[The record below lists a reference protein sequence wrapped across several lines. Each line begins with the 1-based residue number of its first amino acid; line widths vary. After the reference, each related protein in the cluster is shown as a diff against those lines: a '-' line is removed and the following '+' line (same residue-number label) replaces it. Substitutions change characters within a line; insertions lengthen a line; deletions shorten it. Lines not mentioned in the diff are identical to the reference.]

1 MRVAFFLI
9 AWAIPFYSNSA
20 PVFDASKIGFLYTEQ
35 DLGLTSVATVDL
47 NSVAFSKGEVFG
59 ALPGSYPVNSGTQ
72 LNSEHLGYD
81 INNLGIMWLTSNLDL
96 YAKNILGEQKPVKLI
111 DGTAIAGS
119 YQNPSFDEVAGLFS
133 YGLDYGTVQDDI
145 YLGSPY
151 PHPNLPP
158 VESYVYGDVQS
169 LNDFS
174 IDCLTLNTCGYDIA
188 GMQYFDSKDD
198 TYLNGDLFY
207 LSKDENG
214 LIKDSS
220 IFAYNLGVNERR
232 TAFTFSELGIT
243 QDIAP
248 TRGFTFFNRD
258 ILAIPG
264 TVSVP
269 EPSALY
275 LMVLS
280 VLCLSASRILKRS

>member
-1 MRVAFFLI
+1 MRVVFFLI
-9 AWAIPFYSNSA
+9 AWAIPFSSNSA
-20 PVFDASKIGFLYTEQ
+20 PIFDASKIEFLYTEQ
-35 DLGLTSVATVDL
+35 DLGLTSVATIDL
-47 NSVAFSKGEVFG
+47 NSGAFSKGGAFG

-72 LNSEHLGYD
+72 LNSQHLGYD
-81 INNLGIMWLTSNLDL
+81 INKLGIMWLNSKLDL
-96 YAKNILGEQKPVKLI
+96 YATNILGDQKPVKLI
-111 DGTAIAGS
+111 DGSVLAGS
-119 YQNPSFDEVAGLFS
+119 YQNPFFDEVAGLFS
-133 YGLDYGTVQDDI
+133 YGLDYGAVKDAI
-145 YLGSPY
+145 YYGSPY
-151 PHPNLPP
+151 QDPNLPP

-198 TYLNGDLFY
+198 TYFNGDLFY

-220 IFAYNLGVNERR
+220 VFAYNFGVNERR

-258 ILAIPG
+258 ILALPG

-269 EPSALY
+269 EPSALS
-275 LMVLS
+275 LMIFSL
-280 VLCLSASRILKRS
+280 LCLSARRILKCS